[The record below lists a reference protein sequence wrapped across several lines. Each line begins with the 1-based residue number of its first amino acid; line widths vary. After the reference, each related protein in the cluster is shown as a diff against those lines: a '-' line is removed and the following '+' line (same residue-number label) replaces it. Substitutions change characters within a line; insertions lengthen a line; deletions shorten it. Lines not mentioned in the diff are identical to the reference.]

1 MFDKEAIEK
10 LSQAEAISAA
20 NESLSLGITQTD
32 GPTACALPSDFNL
45 HDLEKFQQCRR
56 RARGTMTTSSV
67 PAFAEYV
74 KTHAE
79 VGTTC
84 FIEQDK
90 MNAVAVLNLGDPAVP
105 GHADNR
111 AVLVPKQTA
120 AYLSL
125 KNVAHGRGITQKEAA
140 EFLEDWP
147 GMAECFNDADKLT
160 VPKAIA
166 AIRKITIEGLKKLES
181 AEQSLSASKSTF
193 ESVTA
198 SSTETLPTFIYFK
211 CVPFHG
217 LAERTFV
224 LRLGILTGGAA
235 PAIALRVINAEQHD
249 EEMAA
254 ELAQLVT
261 AAIGDAAPV
270 LVGAYSVAA

>member
-1 MFDKEAIEK
+1 MFDKDAIEK
-10 LSQAEAISAA
+10 LSEAQAIAAA
-20 NESLSLGITQTD
+20 NESLGNCTGQSEISAVL
-32 GPTACALPSDFNL
+32 ALPSDFQT
-45 HDLEKFQQCRR
+45 HDLEKFLQTRR
-56 RARGTMTTSSV
+56 RPRGTMTTSSV
-67 PAFAEYV
+67 PDFAAYV
-74 KTHAE
+74 KAHAE
-79 VGTTC
+79 EGATC

-90 MNAVAVLNLGDPAVP
+90 MKAVAVLNLGSPEAP

-111 AVLVPKQTA
+111 AVLAPKQTA
-120 AYLSL
+120 AYVALQ
-125 KNVAHGRGITQKEAA
+125 KVAHGRGITQKEAA

-147 GMAECFNDADKLT
+147 LLIECFHDADKLT
-160 VPKAIA
+160 VPRAIA
-166 AIRKITIEGLKKLES
+166 AVRKITIEGLKKLES

-224 LRLGILTGGAA
+224 LRLGILTGGPV
-235 PAIALRVINAEQHD
+235 PAIALRVINAERHD

-261 AAIGDAAPV
+261 AAIGETAPV
-270 LVGAYSVAA
+270 LVGSYSVAA

>member
-1 MFDKEAIEK
+1 MLTKEAIEK
-10 LSQAEAISAA
+10 LSEAQAISAA
-20 NESLSLGITQTD
+20 NLSIED
-32 GPTACALPSDFNL
+32 RPVAALPSDFNL
-45 HDLEKFQQCRR
+45 HNLEKYAEHRR

-67 PAFAEYV
+67 TAFAAYV
-74 KTHAE
+74 ADHAE
-79 VGTTC
+79 AGATC

-90 MNAVAVLNLGDPAVP
+90 MKAVAVLNLGEPTNP
-105 GHADNR
+105 GHADNL
-111 AVLVPKQTA
+111 AVLAPKQTA
-120 AYLSL
+120 AYVALQ
-125 KNVAHGRGITQKEAA
+125 KVAHGRGITQKEAA

-217 LAERTFV
+217 LAPRTFV

-261 AAIGDAAPV
+261 AAVGDAAPV
-270 LVGAYSVAA
+270 LVGSYSVAS